1 MTLPI
6 FILLV
11 VTANIIA
18 GITFCLD
25 KVAAV
30 RGEWR
35 IPEANLLA
43 LTFLGGVGAMSACSL
58 IRHKTR
64 KQPFRFY
71 AELLT
76 GLHVVLVAFV
86 VTLLI

>member
-1 MTLPI
+1 MTLSV
-6 FILLV
+6 FILLI

-18 GITFCLD
+18 GMTFGLD

-30 RGEWR
+30 RGERR
-35 IPEANLLA
+35 IPEKNLLV
-43 LTFLGGVGAMSACSL
+43 LTLLGGVGAMSACSL
-58 IRHKTR
+58 FRHKTR

-71 AELLT
+71 AKILT
-76 GLHVVLVAFV
+76 GLHIVLVAFI